1 MEKKVPKFSCPEKKL
16 MSRDSYRDLLW
27 KILTSSWSTFHKFYS
42 DRKGTDTFMWFKFVS
57 LFILVKA
64 QGFRKIGY

>member
-27 KILTSSWSTFHKFYS
+27 KILTSSWSTFHFYS
-42 DRKGTDTFMWFKFVS
+42 DGKGRYLHEVFC
-57 LFILVKA
+57 KA
-64 QGFRKIGY
+64 LHSSICARVL